1 MTRFTEF
8 EKAMLGRAKT
18 PARPVALQGFARIAA
33 FGRALVAHYE
43 HAAVAAKVV
52 RDLRRLSDRMLADIG
67 LTRGDIERVAKLTA
81 DQTVRI
87 ERPLAAET
95 GSFLYDLLVR
105 PVVRFARK
113 RRAYASLMALDDRM
127 LRDIGLTREEIPA
140 LVKRL
145 TGDRPAVVEAQ
156 TAAVEPEAAAPTLGV
171 WNRYRATA
179 RELGQ
184 LDNHMLADIGF
195 VRGDIDWVAEEL
207 AVRSFRGTANANS
220 TPRAA

>member
-8 EKAMLGRAKT
+8 EKAMLGRATT

-33 FGRALVAHYE
+33 FGRALGAHYR
-43 HAAVAAKVV
+43 HAAIAAQGA

-81 DQTVRI
+81 DQSVRV
-87 ERPLAAET
+87 ERSLAAET
-95 GSFLYDLLVR
+95 GSFLYDLLLR

-113 RRAYASLMALDDRM
+113 RRAHASLMALDDRM
-127 LRDIGLTREEIPA
+127 LRDIGLTREEIPM
-140 LVKRL
+140 LVRRL

-156 TAAVEPEAAAPTLGV
+156 AGVVEPEATAPSFGV

-220 TPRAA
+220 APQAA

>member
-18 PARPVALQGFARIAA
+18 PARPVALEGFARIAA
-33 FGRALVAHYE
+33 FGRALVAQYQ
-43 HAAVAAKVV
+43 HAAVAAKVA
-52 RDLRRLSDRMLADIG
+52 RDLRRLTDRMLADIG
-67 LTRGDIERVAKLTA
+67 LTRGDIDRVAKLTA

-87 ERPLAAET
+87 GRPLAAET

-105 PVVRFARK
+105 PLVRFVRK

-127 LRDIGLTREEIPA
+127 LRDIGLTREEIPV

-145 TGDRPAVVEAQ
+145 TGDRPAAVEAQ
-156 TAAVEPEAAAPTLGV
+156 TAAVESEAAAPTFGL

>member
-8 EKAMLGRAKT
+8 EKALVGRAKT

-33 FGRALVAHYE
+33 FGRALGVHYK
-43 HAAVAAKVV
+43 HAAIEAQAA
-52 RDLRRLSDRMLADIG
+52 RDLQRLSDRMLADIG
-67 LTRGDIERVAKLTA
+67 LTRGDIDRVAKLTA
-81 DQTVRI
+81 NQTQPV
-87 ERPLAAET
+87 ERSLAAET
-95 GSFLYDLLVR
+95 GSFLYDLLLR
-105 PVVRFARK
+105 PVVRFVRK

-127 LRDIGLTREEIPA
+127 LRDIGIDREDIPA

-145 TGDRPAVVEAQ
+145 SGDRPQLIETEAETVAGAE
-156 TAAVEPEAAAPTLGV
+156 TAPSFGV

-195 VRGDIDWVAEEL
+195 VRGDIDWIAEEL

-220 TPRAA
+220 APRAA

>member
-8 EKAMLGRAKT
+8 EKAMLDRAKT
-18 PARPVALQGFARIAA
+18 PARPAALQGFARIAA
-33 FGRALVAHYE
+33 FGRALGAHYK
-43 HAAVAAKVV
+43 HAAVEVQAA

-81 DQTVRI
+81 NQIQPVERSLTV
-87 ERPLAAET
+87 EV
-95 GSFLYDLLVR
+95 GSFLCDLLAR
-105 PVVRFARK
+105 PVVRFVRK

-127 LRDIGLTREEIPA
+127 LRDIGIAQEEIPA

-145 TGDRPAVVEAQ
+145 SGDRPQFVG
-156 TAAVEPEAAAPTLGV
+156 AAAETVENPETAPSFGV

-207 AVRSFRGTANANS
+207 AVRSFRGTANANNA
-220 TPRAA
+220 PRAA

>member
-18 PARPVALQGFARIAA
+18 PARPVALQGFTRIAA
-33 FGRALVAHYE
+33 FGRALVAHYR
-43 HAAVAAKVV
+43 HSAVEAQVA

-67 LTRGDIERVAKLTA
+67 LTRGDIERVAKMTA
-81 DQTVRI
+81 DQSVRV

-95 GSFLYDLLVR
+95 VSFLYDLLVR
-105 PVVRFARK
+105 PVVRFVRK
-113 RRAYASLMALDDRM
+113 RRAYSSLMALDDRM
-127 LRDIGLTREEIPA
+127 LRDIGLTREEIPT

-145 TGDRPAVVEAQ
+145 SGDRPTLVEAPVDF
-156 TAAVEPEAAAPTLGV
+156 VEASEATPTFGL